1 MSVRVLVHDV
11 CKREI
16 GSREEFIEDDYD
28 YGQSESSVRFFL
40 DKLSNSS
47 NNNVIH
53 PDIGISSFP
62 FYCEIVDIPR
72 EGILFVWRE
81 NKHSM
86 ESEYYRK

>member
-1 MSVRVLVHDV
+1 MLVHDV

-62 FYCEIVDIPR
+62 FYCEIVDEKGYYSCDEKQAFDGKR
-72 EGILFVWRE
+72 IL
-81 NKHSM
+81 
-86 ESEYYRK
+86 